1 MIPND
6 NGPLDNVEI
15 LNPVASTESTKAL
28 QTVTSMTG
36 TLVPDAPLV
45 TTLHYY
51 PHAPALV
58 QISQAEPTH
67 CRSQVSSIFAP
78 LLPKQ
83 LLAPPPWRVRGAHR
97 IHPPPCDK
105 QTDKETQTTRAQR
118 RGGNNYAKL
127 RARFSRSHN
136 AGTLWHIVLIMHE
149 PICIA
154 ICMDIAHQPTNN
166 SIFLFFYVPFL
177 VHSFFPFSSFLIAF
191 LYFGSYRAPFV
202 FYCIRVSCIAFKNCT
217 IFLILPV
224 LLFFYYSFFFIHLG
238 VYLRFIGS
246 SKISLFNIVLRSFCS
261 CKQLLLETIFDILEI

>member
-6 NGPLDNVEI
+6 NGPLVNVEI

-83 LLAPPPWRVRGAHR
+83 LLAPRRIRRARR
-97 IHPPPCDK
+97 IHPPPPHPVTNRQRNAND
-105 QTDKETQTTRAQR
+105 TGAKEGRQ
-118 RGGNNYAKL
+118 
-127 RARFSRSHN
+127 
-136 AGTLWHIVLIMHE
+136 
-149 PICIA
+149 
-154 ICMDIAHQPTNN
+154 
-166 SIFLFFYVPFL
+166 
-177 VHSFFPFSSFLIAF
+177 
-191 LYFGSYRAPFV
+191 
-202 FYCIRVSCIAFKNCT
+202 
-217 IFLILPV
+217 
-224 LLFFYYSFFFIHLG
+224 
-238 VYLRFIGS
+238 
-246 SKISLFNIVLRSFCS
+246 
-261 CKQLLLETIFDILEI
+261 